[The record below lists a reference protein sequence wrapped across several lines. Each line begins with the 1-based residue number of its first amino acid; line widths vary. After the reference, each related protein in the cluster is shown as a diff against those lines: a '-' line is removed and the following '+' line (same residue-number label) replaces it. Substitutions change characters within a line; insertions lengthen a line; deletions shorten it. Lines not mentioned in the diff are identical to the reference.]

1 VSDKSDRSDTSDAN
15 TAGGGKT
22 MDTLR
27 LRQDVGLIF
36 IVTEELKARLEE
48 EYRAGVEDVQR
59 QIDQFD
65 FRARHALAELQR
77 ADLNRAM
84 AARQQ
89 IDTEKRRLEAIKHEL
104 QERAGEVEKMTI
116 GSEYPRGTIEGT
128 TEIGVGDNLYE
139 KLAGYQLI
147 VKDGLVV
154 EIRKLE
160 LNPEDVILPQPQVLR
175 PGE

>member
-1 VSDKSDRSDTSDAN
+1 MES
-15 TAGGGKT
+15 
-22 MDTLR
+22 LR

-36 IVTEELKARLEE
+36 IVTPELKARLEE
-48 EYRAGVEDVQR
+48 EYKAAGEDVQR

-89 IDTEKRRLEAIKHEL
+89 IDAEKRRLEAVKLEL
-104 QERAGEVEKMTI
+104 QERSGEVDKLEI
-116 GSEYPRGTIEGT
+116 GSEFPRGTVEGT
-128 TEIGVGDNLYE
+128 VEISVGDNLYE

-154 EIRKLE
+154 QIRKQE
-160 LNPEDVILPQPQVLR
+160 LNPEDVILPQPQILR

>member
-1 VSDKSDRSDTSDAN
+1 
-15 TAGGGKT
+15 
-22 MDTLR
+22 MDTLK

-36 IVTEELKARLEE
+36 IVTEDLKARLKDEFT
-48 EYRAGVEDVQR
+48 AAMEDVQR

-89 IDTEKRRLEAIKHEL
+89 IDAEKRRLEAIKHEL
-104 QERAGEVEKMTI
+104 AEREGEIDKLEI
-116 GSEYPRGTIEGT
+116 GSEYPRGTIEGQV
-128 TEIGVGDNLYE
+128 EIGVGDNLYE
-139 KLAGYQLI
+139 KLAGYQLL
-147 VKDGLVV
+147 VKDGVV
-154 EIRKLE
+154 TEIRKQE
-160 LNPEDVILPQPQVLR
+160 LKPEDVILPQPRILQ

>member
-1 VSDKSDRSDTSDAN
+1 
-15 TAGGGKT
+15 
-22 MDTLR
+22 MDSLK

-36 IVTEELKARLEE
+36 IVTEELKTRLED
-48 EYRAGVEDVQR
+48 EYRAAVEDMQR

-77 ADLNRAM
+77 SDLNRAM

-89 IDTEKRRLEAIKHEL
+89 IDAEKRRLETAKHEL
-104 QERAGEVEKMTI
+104 LERATETDKLAI
-116 GSEYPRGTIEGT
+116 GDEFPRGTIEGQV
-128 TEIGVGDNLYE
+128 EVAVGDNLFE
-139 KLAGYQLI
+139 KLAGFQLI

-160 LNPEDVILPQPQVLR
+160 LRPEDVILPQPQILQ
-175 PGE
+175 PGD